1 MGDSWNADADVKFL
15 SFSSSKGESFFDASN
30 DDDDDDDVAA
40 ALINLRCSLLT
51 CRRF

>member
-1 MGDSWNADADVKFL
+1 MGDSWNADDDVKFL

-30 DDDDDDDVAA
+30 DDDDDVAA
-40 ALINLRCSLLT
+40 ALINLRSLLT